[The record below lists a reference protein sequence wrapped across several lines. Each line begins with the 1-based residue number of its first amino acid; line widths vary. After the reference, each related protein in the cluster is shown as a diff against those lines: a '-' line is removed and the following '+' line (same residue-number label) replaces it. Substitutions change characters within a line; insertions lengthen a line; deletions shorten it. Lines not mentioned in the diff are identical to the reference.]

1 MLEDTINEL
10 DAELRKADGPKS
22 EVELWHSRKQW
33 PQLSE
38 DSLKGYVERV
48 AVIAWRAEDEAW
60 AERFERNPDA
70 QKKLLAEAKIDQGK
84 HWFQRALTKLAP
96 DLALCEDI
104 AGRARHGAG
113 YERSSKRDV
122 PGVAELCFRRYAI
135 NLSPKDDELGLSIT
149 QTSGW
154 RCIIVDTD
162 GRIANGSVV
171 DVLQSLRG
179 IEHGLEQAKASEKFT
194 CHYGFSNAK
203 SDAPY

>member
-48 AVIAWRAEDEAW
+48 AVIAWRAEEEAW
-60 AERFERNPDA
+60 KERFGGKSNA
-70 QKKLLAEAKIDQGK
+70 QNKLLAEAGLEQGK
-84 HWFQRALTKLAP
+84 HWFQRALTRLLP
-96 DLALCEDI
+96 GLALCEDI
-104 AGRARHGAG
+104 AGRARHGAS
-113 YERSSKRDV
+113 YKRSSKRDV
-122 PGVAELCFRRYAI
+122 PGVAELCFRRDAI
-135 NLSPKDDELGLSIT
+135 DLSPKGDELGLSIT

-162 GRIANGSVV
+162 GSEHDAIE
-171 DVLQSLRG
+171 VLREVRRFL
-179 IEHGLEQAKASEKFT
+179 
-194 CHYGFSNAK
+194 
-203 SDAPY
+203 SDFLHRY